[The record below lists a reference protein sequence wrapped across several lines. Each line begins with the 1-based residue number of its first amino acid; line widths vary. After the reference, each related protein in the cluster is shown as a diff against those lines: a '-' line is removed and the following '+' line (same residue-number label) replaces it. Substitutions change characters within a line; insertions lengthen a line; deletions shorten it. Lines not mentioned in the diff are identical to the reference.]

1 MRSTRVLAH
10 NFRHH
15 GPATTSS
22 HPRGTV
28 AAADGDGRNVV
39 LVWLFDHRGGYALL
53 VIDAATGESREF
65 PVPFP
70 PGGDCPYASLLSSR
84 NRFYTHFN
92 GYFVEFDVNA
102 LGYTFCHETAP
113 RMAMGLTEDDTGV
126 IWSSTFPDS
135 GLASY
140 DPDSGDF
147 RDYGHLYDQN
157 WRQYPTTLAADDAG
171 WIYFGIGTTRCQ
183 IIAFD
188 REREHAAPLL
198 AEHERSRGSASVY
211 RDLNGSV
218 YALPPTGTPWP
229 GDNPDAES
237 WYELHRGERK
247 AVPRRE
253 RREKPYI
260 AGDSGHVHP
269 HFPDGSTLLKCC
281 LVDRVLS
288 VEGPDGVQSPD
299 VSFDYASEGA
309 HIMGVAAAPDGSIC
323 GGTFFPR
330 RTFSYQPDTDT
341 WIERESF
348 GQWNTVGR
356 QGDRFFVGGYGS
368 GSLLE
373 WDPFRPWVT
382 TEKENPGSN
391 PFFHRICTPT
401 LHRPHKLLV
410 HPDGKTL
417 VVAGTPGYGYTG
429 GGLLIWNCD
438 GRTGTLLE
446 HTDLL
451 PDHSTA
457 SLAALPGGKLL
468 GGTTTSPGTGGEQK
482 AAEAELYI
490 FDMADRKVA
499 WREVLFP
506 GAQEYTDL
514 CNGHDGLVYGFV
526 DRVRFFVFCP
536 ERRRVVHQEHTE
548 KAFGPTAHQQGPRV
562 FVTAPDDTVYI
573 LFEKGIARIESGT
586 FAIDLCAP
594 SPVPIGN
601 GGDFLNGRIYFTS
614 DSHLFS
620 WGAAGSQT

>member
-1 MRSTRVLAH
+1 MRSTRILAD

-15 GPATTSS
+15 GPATQSS

-28 AAADGDGRNVV
+28 AAAAGDGRNVV

-70 PGGDCPYASLLSSR
+70 PGDDCPYASLLSSR
-84 NRFYTHFN
+84 NCFYTHFN

-102 LGYTFCHETAP
+102 MEYTFCHQTAP

-126 IWSSTFPDS
+126 IWSSTYPQS

-140 DPDSGDF
+140 DPENGEF
-147 RDYGHLYDQN
+147 KDYGHLYKQN
-157 WRQYPTTLAADDAG
+157 WRQYPTTLATDDTG
-171 WIYFGIGTTRCQ
+171 WVYFGVGTTLCQ
-183 IIAFD
+183 VIAFD
-188 REREHAAPLL
+188 RKSESATAVL
-198 AEHERSRGSASVY
+198 AEDERSRGSASVY
-211 RDLNGSV
+211 RDLNGKV

-229 GDNPDAES
+229 GDNPDAET
-237 WYELHRGERK
+237 WYELYRGARK
-247 AVPRRE
+247 TVPRRE
-253 RREKPYI
+253 RHEKHYI
-260 AGDSGHVHP
+260 AGDAGHVHP
-269 HFPDGSTLLKCC
+269 HFPDGSEILECS

-288 VEGPDGVQSPD
+288 VQDPDGNRSPD
-299 VSFDYASEGA
+299 VSFDYTSEGA
-309 HIMGVAAAPDGSIC
+309 HIMGVAAAPDGTIC

-330 RTFSYQPDTDT
+330 RTFSYRPETDA

-368 GSLLE
+368 GALLE
-373 WDPFRPWVT
+373 WDPYKPWVT
-382 TEKENPGSN
+382 TEKENPASN
-391 PFFHRICTPT
+391 PFFHRTCTPT
-401 LHRPHKLLV
+401 MHRPHKLLV

-429 GGLLIWNCD
+429 GGLLIWNCE
-438 GRTGTLLE
+438 RRNGTLLE

-457 SLAALPGGKLL
+457 SLAALSGRKLL

-490 FDMADRKVA
+490 LDMETRDLE
-499 WREVLFP
+499 WRQVLFP

-514 CNGHDGLVYGFV
+514 CMGRDGFAYGFV
-526 DRVRFFVFCP
+526 DRARFFVFCP
-536 ERRRVVHQEHTE
+536 HRREVIHQEETDRT
-548 KAFGPTAHQQGPRV
+548 FGPTAHQQGPRV
-562 FVTAPDDTVYI
+562 FVTAPDGAVHV

-586 FAIDLCAP
+586 FALENFVS
-594 SPVPIGN
+594 SPVPISN
-601 GGDFLNGRIYFTS
+601 GGDWLDRRIYFTS
-614 DSHLFS
+614 DSHLYS
-620 WGAAGSQT
+620 WEIP

>member
-1 MRSTRVLAH
+1 MRSTEVLAH

-28 AAADGDGRNVV
+28 AAVDGDGRNVV

-92 GYFVEFDVNA
+92 GYFVEFDVNT

-126 IWSSTFPDS
+126 IWSSTYPHS

-140 DPDSGDF
+140 DPESGDF

-229 GDNPDAES
+229 GDNPDAET

-253 RREKPYI
+253 RREKRYI
-260 AGDSGHVHP
+260 SGDAGHVHP
-269 HFPDGSTLLKCC
+269 HFPDGSTLLECC
-281 LVDRVLS
+281 LFDRVLS
-288 VEGPDGVQSPD
+288 VKGPDGVQSPD
-299 VSFDYASEGA
+299 VSFDYTSEGA

-330 RTFSYQPDTDT
+330 RTFSYRPETDT

-373 WDPFRPWVT
+373 WDPSRPWVT
-382 TEKENPGSN
+382 TEKENPASN

-438 GRTGTLLE
+438 RGEPGPFWNITTCCRITQRQAWPLCRAGSCWAARQPVRE
-446 HTDLL
+446 
-451 PDHSTA
+451 PAESRRPSKPNSTF
-457 SLAALPGGKLL
+457 S
-468 GGTTTSPGTGGEQK
+468 
-482 AAEAELYI
+482 I
-490 FDMADRKVA
+490 MADGNVA
-499 WREVLFP
+499 WREVLYSP
-506 GAQEYTDL
+506 GRRNTRTCAT
-514 CNGHDGLVYGFV
+514 GTDGLRLRLSLTGC
-526 DRVRFFVFCP
+526 DSSSSARKGGGSSIRNTRKRP
-536 ERRRVVHQEHTE
+536 SDQRRISR
-548 KAFGPTAHQQGPRV
+548 
-562 FVTAPDDTVYI
+562 
-573 LFEKGIARIESGT
+573 
-586 FAIDLCAP
+586 
-594 SPVPIGN
+594 
-601 GGDFLNGRIYFTS
+601 GRAS
-614 DSHLFS
+614 S
-620 WGAAGSQT
+620 